1 MIRLRALGSPS
12 LERDAESLTG
22 AARQRRVLGLL
33 AFVAAARERGVSR
46 DSVLAVL
53 WSESDPDKARQALTQ
68 ALYHARRAVDQEEL
82 FLAGADLRLNAD
94 VFTTDVW
101 EFEDALSRS
110 ECERAVELYEGAFLE
125 GFYVNDAPE
134 FERWVASERAR
145 LGELCADALEE
156 LAERAEQA
164 SDLRSVVRWRRRRA
178 ALDPLNAAAAIE
190 LMKAFAA
197 AGDRAAALQHARVY
211 QVLLREELDVAPEA
225 QVVELTERLRTEEV
239 HEIEAI
245 NLAKR
250 SVASLTPVPGV
261 TAGAPNDSTSRD
273 VPGPIT
279 PEPFTQV
286 PSVGKRR
293 RGAVVAIGIA
303 AAVAVIIAVV
313 YITRPASPVAL
324 QKDLIAV
331 APFRVS
337 GADPSLAFLGEG
349 LVDLLTTK
357 LTNAGTLQPVDAGS
371 MIAAWHSAGVA
382 LNGGA
387 SRDVALSVARR
398 LGAEHLLVGSVVG
411 TPSHVVI
418 SASLLGVREGS
429 VSVQASVEGPSD
441 SLTGM
446 IDRLAARLVAQA
458 AGMSERLANHT
469 TTSLRAMRAFLDGQ
483 AAYRRGAYRQ
493 ALGHFRNALEID
505 PTFAMAGLGLA
516 QTADR
521 VSALSDL
528 SRGLTTAW
536 QYRAELIER
545 DRIYLEALAGPRY
558 PAASGERERLVAWER
573 VVAATPD
580 RAEAWVGLGRQL
592 FYKGSL
598 IGISDAAQQ
607 AVAAFER
614 ARELDDALVSPLQ
627 FLVQLAASA
636 GDTGV
641 LRTRA
646 NAYLHLD
653 SIGDLSGFV
662 RWRSATALGDGAR
675 LTNLRR
681 AFSSMSPPSLRT
693 IALSSLYNFI
703 EGRDAE
709 RALAA
714 LRARTVRPSDR
725 IDLMLAE
732 HAVAL
737 NRGEVRTAQ
746 RVIDALDDA
755 QPLSAVPERIRILD
769 MLYAGAD
776 SAIAARSVE
785 RIAPHLS
792 SSSVRD
798 FRPIRDMAPDTTLD
812 VEDLCVA
819 GQWHA
824 WQGNRQAAARA
835 AANLTRESSGSA
847 AACAALVEGVL
858 AVRHRAADADS
869 RLARL
874 DSLLLSGPAGEVTEY
889 ANLALARLYA
899 ERGNVRRALVA
910 ARRRSHMVAWP
921 PYLAEQV
928 REEGRLA
935 ATAGDVNAAAAA
947 YRHYLALRTNPD
959 SLMRGEVEAVRTE
972 LQKLTGGPD
981 P

>member
-1 MIRLRALGSPS
+1 MIRLRTLGSPS
-12 LERDAESLTG
+12 LERGADSLSG

-33 AFVAAARERGVSR
+33 AFVAAARDRGVSR

-53 WSESDPDKARQALTQ
+53 WSESDPEKARQALTQ
-68 ALYHARRAVDQEEL
+68 ALYHARRAVEEEAL
-82 FLAGADLRLNAD
+82 FHAGADLRLNTS

-110 ECERAVELYEGAFLE
+110 EPERAVALYEGSFLE

-134 FERWVASERAR
+134 FERWVAIERAR
-145 LGELCADALEE
+145 LAQLCAEALEE
-156 LAERAEQA
+156 LADRARRA
-164 SDLRSVVRWRRRRA
+164 SDMRGVVRWWRRRA
-178 ALDPLNAAAAIE
+178 ALDPLNATAAIE
-190 LMKAFAA
+190 LMKALAA

-211 QVLLREELDVAPEA
+211 EMLLREELDVAPEA
-225 QVVELTERLRTEEV
+225 RVVELTERLRSEET
-239 HEIEAI
+239 HEIVGPKAGNGSI
-245 NLAKR
+245 AP
-250 SVASLTPVPGV
+250 VAP
-261 TAGAPNDSTSRD
+261 
-273 VPGPIT
+273 
-279 PEPFTQV
+279 V
-286 PSVGKRR
+286 PSVPVDEPNEVPLVAIQGLASTEPHIQSRGIGWRR
-293 RGAVVAIGIA
+293 RRATLALGLAVVVTIIIVLARLTRTPSR
-303 AAVAVIIAVV
+303 VAM
-313 YITRPASPVAL
+313 

-337 GADPSLAFLGEG
+337 GADASLAFLGEG

-357 LTNAGTLQPVDAGS
+357 LTNAGTMQPVDAGS
-371 MIAAWHSAGVA
+371 MIAAWHNAGIA

-387 SRDVALSVARR
+387 SRDVALSIARR

-411 TPSHVVI
+411 APAHVVI
-418 SASLLGVREGS
+418 SASLLGVKDGS
-429 VSVQASVEGPSD
+429 VSVQASVEGPTD

-493 ALGHFRNALEID
+493 ALGHFRNALDSD

-521 VSALSDL
+521 VNALSDL

-536 QYRAELIER
+536 QYRAELVER
-545 DRIYLEALAGPRY
+545 DRIYLEAFAGPRY
-558 PAASGERERLVAWER
+558 PAPSGERERLVAWER

-592 FYKGSL
+592 FYKGRL
-598 IGISDAAQQ
+598 LGIGDAAER
-607 AVAAFER
+607 AVASFER
-614 ARELDDALVSPLQ
+614 ARELDDALLSPLQ

-636 GDTGV
+636 GDTAA
-641 LRTRA
+641 LRRRA
-646 NAYLHLD
+646 DRYVHLD

-662 RWRSATALGDGAR
+662 RWRSATALGDSAR
-675 LTNLRR
+675 LTSIRR
-681 AFSSMSPPSLRT
+681 AFSSMPAPSLRT
-693 IALSSLYNFI
+693 IALSSLYNFM

-714 LRARTVRPSDR
+714 LRARTVRASDR
-725 IDLMLAE
+725 FDLMLAD

-737 NRGEVRTAQ
+737 NRGEARRAQ

-755 QPLSAVPERIRILD
+755 QPLSAVPERLRVLD
-769 MLYAGAD
+769 MLYASGD
-776 SAIAARSVE
+776 SAIAMRSVQ

-792 SSSVRD
+792 ANGTRD
-798 FRPIRDMAPDTTLD
+798 SKQMRDVAPETTLD
-812 VEDLCVA
+812 VEDLCVV

-824 WQGNRQAAARA
+824 WQGSRQGAARA
-835 AANLTRESSGSA
+835 AAALTMQSGGST
-847 AACAALVEGVL
+847 AACAALIEGVL
-858 AVRHRAADADS
+858 AVRYRSADADS
-869 RLARL
+869 RLERL
-874 DSLLLSGPAGEVTEY
+874 DALLLSGPAGSVTDY
-889 ANLALARLYA
+889 ANLALARLYVQ
-899 ERGNVRRALVA
+899 RGNVRRALTAV
-910 ARRRSHMVAWP
+910 RRRSHMVAWP

-935 ATAGDVNAAAAA
+935 ASAGDTDGAAGA
-947 YRHYLALRTNPD
+947 YRHYLLLRTNPD
-959 SLMRGEVEAVRTE
+959 SVLRREVESVRGE
-972 LQKLTGGPD
+972 LLKLTGGP
-981 P
+981 